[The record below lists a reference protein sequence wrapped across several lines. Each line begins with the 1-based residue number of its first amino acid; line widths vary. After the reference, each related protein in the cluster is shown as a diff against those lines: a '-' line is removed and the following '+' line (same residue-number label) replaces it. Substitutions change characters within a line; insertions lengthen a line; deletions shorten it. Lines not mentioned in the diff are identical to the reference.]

1 MDGFKAY
8 KYYMALKLHFTD
20 PRFNVFVN
28 RGRVRGTRD
37 KFMARNDRMIF
48 EKLARQFDTEKE
60 YIQYIAASLMYGHS
74 QVVYEPSDAM
84 ANYKEFLRRRQSITK
99 IFTDDLAKII
109 DTGAQYNF
117 SGQDVPDLLQLLM
130 SKQITLE
137 TMVIL
142 NDLDAIVDK
151 MKQNNQ
157 IVLLLGD
164 ELTRIEKSKG
174 FIKYDSAR
182 IMSPYLSF
190 LEDLKGNANG

>member
-48 EKLARQFDTEKE
+48 EKLARQFDSEKE

>member
-37 KFMARNDRMIF
+37 KFMARNDRTIF
-48 EKLARQFDTEKE
+48 EKLARMFESEKE
-60 YIQYIAASLMYGHS
+60 YIQYIAANLMYGHS
-74 QVVYEPSDAM
+74 QVVYESADSM
-84 ANYKEFLRRRQSITK
+84 ANYKEFLMRRQSITK
-99 IFTDDLAKII
+99 IFTDDLATII
-109 DTGAQYNF
+109 NTNAQYSF
-117 SGQDVPDLLQLLM
+117 SGQDVPDVLQLLM

-142 NDLDAIVDK
+142 NDQDKIVDQ

-174 FIKYDSAR
+174 FIKYDLAR
-182 IMSPYLSF
+182 IMGPYLSF
-190 LEDLKGNANG
+190 LEDLKGNTNG

>member
-164 ELTRIEKSKG
+164 ELMRIEKSKG